1 MDLNSFIAP
10 LFGNCSASQCPDKY
24 ALATAVTFIDPS
36 DPPYM
41 IVHGSADPIVAQCQS
56 EMLYDELKK
65 GGVECEY
72 IPTGGQHGVSGDKC
86 PDMISFFN
94 KAREKK
100 AESIHTSIDNI
111 NTLKTGIYLDENKIF
126 LANNGRQSFSLMIVT
141 GSVVCQGVADDS
153 GIDISHLPSGIYI
166 LRLENEAVFKFSK

>member
-1 MDLNSFIAP
+1 
-10 LFGNCSASQCPDKY
+10 
-24 ALATAVTFIDPS
+24 
-36 DPPYM
+36 
-41 IVHGSADPIVAQCQS
+41 
-56 EMLYDELKK
+56 MLYDELKK